1 VAAFS
6 CFSLTSLVKESKK
19 ACMRSPRKILFYFCC
34 TLQIVLCIGLPAQQ
48 YSFINYSIE
57 DGLAQS
63 QVQTIFQDDKGYL
76 WLGTYGGLSRY
87 DGKSFVNYSKE
98 DGLLDNRINCIV
110 ESGNKEIYV
119 STPGGINKFNAS
131 LNAKGGKGTSF
142 KSFVLKPEL
151 SKNQV
156 TSMAVDKKGNLW
168 LCTDGGGVCKFNPE
182 GASFA
187 YYTEKEGLI
196 NDYVRSVCMDKNG
209 NMWFGTRGGICF
221 YDGKEFKKIDQLIAQ
236 PHNVSQIIK
245 DKNENLWFCTYGEGV
260 YKYDPS
266 SAGKTSFKTFINY
279 TEKDG
284 LILNWIRSAT
294 QDGAGNF
301 WFASKEG
308 VSKFDGQHF
317 LNFDKSNGLF
327 YPNILAVMEDN
338 EGKVWFGTDGKG
350 VLKFTGETF
359 VNYTM
364 QDGLSSDIIMAVTED
379 NQKNL
384 WFCTYGN
391 GVCRQDASKNSFTNY
406 TMQDGLNNNI
416 VWTSFADNKKNI
428 WFGTSDGV
436 CKYDGTHFI
445 PVKDSLPAKIVYS
458 IYQDKKG
465 KMWFGTTAGVSLYD
479 PEGASGRS
487 CTNFVFGKD
496 NIGKNI
502 KSIFE
507 DEQNNMWF
515 ASSNG
520 VFKYDG
526 KTFVNYTTENGL
538 SDNNVVKILEDS
550 RHNLWIGTSNG
561 ITFYNAHAK
570 EGAKENVFSKIS
582 IDEKYNSNNV
592 NFMLLDSLQH
602 LWIGTNNG
610 IYELSTEEYYTNKK
624 AEFKHY
630 TNFEGL
636 RSLECNQNAAYEDH
650 NGNLWFGTSE
660 GVLKYSSAHGKNV
673 NEAKEPLTHIT
684 GVRLFL
690 QPTDWSAFSDS
701 EDATTGLPRNLSIDY
716 KKKYLT
722 FDYIGISLSNPSSVR
737 YKFMLVGFDQD
748 WSPPTDATFA
758 TYSNLPSGKYTFQV
772 IACNKNNAWN
782 KVPATFSFEI
792 TPPFWLTWWFFV
804 LCFVF
809 TAGLIW
815 LLYRWRVSSLKQ
827 KHHTQQLEYK
837 AKLLVF
843 EHQTLNASMNRHFL
857 FNALNSIQY
866 YITKEN
872 KTMASK
878 YLGSFAKLIRKN
890 LDSSLSTFVPL
901 SEEIERLELY
911 LELEHMR
918 LENKFNYQI
927 NIEGDIDTES
937 IEIPPMML
945 QPYIENSIWHGILP
959 MQKTGTII
967 ITVKELGD
975 EIMFSIEDNG
985 IGIEAS
991 LEKKRLSGKVHI
1003 SRGMEI
1009 TNGRINLLR
1018 AITNS
1023 ELAVKGPFDVKNER
1037 NETTGARVEIVLP
1050 IKLYS

>member
-1 VAAFS
+1 
-6 CFSLTSLVKESKK
+6 
-19 ACMRSPRKILFYFCC
+19 MQSPRKTLFYFIC
-34 TLQIVLCIGLPAQQ
+34 TLCFLSCIEVSAQQ

-57 DGLAQS
+57 NGLAQS
-63 QVQTIFQDDKGYL
+63 QVQTIFQDDKGYV

-110 ESGNKEIYV
+110 ESLDKKIYAA
-119 STPGGINKFNAS
+119 TLGGINKFD
-131 LNAKGGKGTSF
+131 GKKF
-142 KSFVLKPEL
+142 KSISLKPEL

-156 TSMAVDKKGNLW
+156 LSMAVDKSGNLW
-168 LCTDGGGVCKFNPE
+168 LCTDGAGVCRYNPSSLNT
-182 GASFA
+182 GTASFT
-187 YYTEKEGLI
+187 YFNEKDGLV
-196 NDYVRSVCMDKNG
+196 NDYVRSVCIDKNG
-209 NMWFGTRGGICF
+209 NAWFGTRGGICF
-221 YDGKEFKKIDQLIAQ
+221 YDGKEFKTIDAAIDQ
-236 PHNVSQIIK
+236 PYNVSYIIK
-245 DKNENLWFCTYGEGV
+245 DKSENLWFCTYGEGV
-260 YKYDPS
+260 YKYNTS
-266 SAGKTSFKTFINY
+266 SAFKTSFINY
-279 TEKDG
+279 TLKDG
-284 LILNWIRSAT
+284 LIHDWIRCAI
-294 QDGAGNF
+294 QDNTGNF
-301 WFASKEG
+301 WFVSKNG
-308 VSKFDGQHF
+308 VSKFDGQRF
-317 LNFDKSNGLF
+317 LNFDKTNGLF
-327 YPNILAVMEDN
+327 YPNINTVMQDN

-364 QDGLSSDIIMAVTED
+364 QDGLSSDIIMSVTED
-379 NQKNL
+379 SQGNL

-391 GVCRQDASKNSFTNY
+391 GVSKQDPSKKGFTNY
-406 TMQDGLNNNI
+406 TTDNGLNGNT
-416 VWTSFADNKKNI
+416 VWTSVADDQNNI

-436 CKYDGTHFI
+436 CKYDGTRFI
-445 PVKDSLPAKIVYS
+445 TLEDSLPAKTVYS

-465 KMWFGTTAGVSLYD
+465 NMWFGTTAGVSLYN
-479 PEGASGRS
+479 GKS
-487 CTNFVFGKD
+487 CTNFVYGKD

-502 KSIFE
+502 KSILE
-507 DEQNNMWF
+507 DDQHNMWF

-520 VFKYDG
+520 IFKYGPNGAGG
-526 KTFVNYTTENGL
+526 KTFVNYTTDDGL
-538 SDNNVVKILEDS
+538 SDNNVVTILQDS

-561 ITFYNAHAK
+561 ITLYDGK
-570 EGAKENVFSKIS
+570 VFSRIS

-610 IYELSTEEYYTNKK
+610 IYELNTQEYYTNKK
-624 AEFKHY
+624 TDFRHY

-636 RSLECNQNAAYEDH
+636 KSLECNQNAAYEDH

-660 GVLKYSSAHGKNV
+660 GALKYSSAQGKKV
-673 NEAKEPLTHIT
+673 KESSEPLTHIT

-690 QPTDWSAFSDS
+690 QPTDWSGFSDS
-701 EDATTGLPRNLSIDY
+701 IDPVTGLPRNLSIDY

-737 YKFMLVGFDQD
+737 YKFMLVGFDQE
-748 WSPPTDATFA
+748 WSPATDATFA
-758 TYSNLPSGKYTFQV
+758 TYSNLPSGKYTFEV
-772 IACNKNNAWN
+772 IACNKNNIWN

-792 TPPFWLTWWFFV
+792 RPPFWLTWWFFV

-809 TAGLIW
+809 IMTIIW
-815 LLYRWRVSSLKQ
+815 LLYRWRVSSLKR

-837 AKLLVF
+837 SRLLVL
-843 EHQTLNASMNRHFL
+843 EHQTLNASMNRHFV

-866 YITKEN
+866 YINKEN
-872 KTMASK
+872 KTLASK

-890 LDSSLSTFVPL
+890 LDSSFSTFVPL

-918 LENKFNYQI
+918 LENKFDYRI
-927 NIEGDIDTES
+927 EIEGDIDTES

-959 MQKTGTII
+959 MQKPGTII

-975 EIMFSIEDNG
+975 AIMFSIEDNG

-991 LEKKRLSGKVHI
+991 MEKKRLKGNHHI

-1009 TNGRINLLR
+1009 TNGRIDMLR
-1018 AITNS
+1018 AVTQS
-1023 ELAVKGPFDVKNER
+1023 ELTVKGPFDVKNEKG
-1037 NETTGARVEIVLP
+1037 ETTGTRVEIVLP
-1050 IKLYS
+1050 IKVYS

>member
-1 VAAFS
+1 MTSLRTPPLYFS
-6 CFSLTSLVKESKK
+6 CALFLF
-19 ACMRSPRKILFYFCC
+19 ACLNLS
-34 TLQIVLCIGLPAQQ
+34 AQQ

-57 DGLAQS
+57 NGLAQS

-87 DGKSFVNYSKE
+87 DGKSFINYSKE
-98 DGLLDNRINCIV
+98 DGLLDNRINSIV
-110 ESGNKEIYV
+110 ENKDKEIYV
-119 STPGGINKFNAS
+119 ATLGGINKFD
-131 LNAKGGKGTSF
+131 GKTF
-142 KSFVLKPEL
+142 KSIVLKPEL
-151 SKNQV
+151 SQNQV
-156 TSMAVDKKGNLW
+156 TSMAVDRESNLW
-168 LCTDGGGVCKFNPE
+168 LCTDGAGVCKYD
-182 GASFA
+182 GKSFR
-187 YYTEKEGLI
+187 YYNEQDGLI

-209 NMWFGTRGGICF
+209 KIWFGTRGGICF
-221 YDGKEFKKIDQLIAQ
+221 YDGKQFQKIDAAISQ
-236 PHNVSQIIK
+236 PHNISQIIK
-245 DKNENLWFCTYGEGV
+245 DKDENLWFCTYGEGV
-260 YKYDPS
+260 FRYD
-266 SAGKTSFKTFINY
+266 FKTFINY

-284 LILNWIRSAT
+284 LILDWIRSGT
-294 QDGAGNF
+294 QDEAGNF
-301 WFASKEG
+301 WFASKSG
-308 VSKFDGQHF
+308 VSKFDGKRF
-317 LNFDKSNGLF
+317 LNFDMSNGLF
-327 YPNILAVMEDN
+327 YPNINTVMQDN

-359 VNYTM
+359 VNYTK

-379 NQKNL
+379 SQKNL

-391 GVCRQDASKNSFTNY
+391 GVCRQDPSKNTFTSY
-406 TMQDGLNNNI
+406 TTDNGLNNNI
-416 VWTSFADNKKNI
+416 VWTSYADNKNNI

-436 CKYDGTHFI
+436 CKYDGTRFI
-445 PVKDSLPAKIVYS
+445 AVQDSLPAKTVYS

-465 KMWFGTTAGVSLYD
+465 NMWFGTTAGVSLYD
-479 PEGASGRS
+479 GKNWK
-487 CTNFVFGKD
+487 NFVSGKD
-496 NIGKNI
+496 NIGKTI
-502 KSIFE
+502 RSIFE

-538 SDNNVVKILEDS
+538 SDNNVVTILQDS

-561 ITFYNAHAK
+561 ITHYDGK
-570 EGAKENVFSKIS
+570 VFTKIL

-592 NFMLLDSLQH
+592 TFMLLDSSQH

-610 IYELSTEEYYTNKK
+610 IYELNTAAYYDQKK
-624 AEFKHY
+624 THFNHY

-660 GVLKYSSAHGKNV
+660 GVLKYAAAQKKNV
-673 NEAKEPLTHIT
+673 SEIDEPLTHIT

-690 QPTDWSAFSDS
+690 QPTDWSGFSDS
-701 EDATTGLPRNLSIDY
+701 ADAATGLPGHLSIDY

-758 TYSNLPSGKYTFQV
+758 TYSNLPPGKYTFKV
-772 IACNKNNAWN
+772 IACNKNNVWN

-792 TPPFWLTWWFFV
+792 TPPFWLTWWFFA

-809 TAGLIW
+809 ASAIIW
-815 LLYRWRVSSLKQ
+815 LLYRWRVSAIKR

-837 AKLLVF
+837 SRLLVL
-843 EHQTLNASMNRHFL
+843 EHQTLNASMNRHFV

-866 YITKEN
+866 YINKED
-872 KTMASK
+872 KTAATK

-890 LDSSLSTFVPL
+890 LDSSLSNFVPL
-901 SEEIERLELY
+901 SEEIERLKLY

-918 LENKFNYQI
+918 LENKFDYRI
-927 NIEGDIDTES
+927 DIEGDIDIES

-959 MQKTGTII
+959 LQRPGTVV
-967 ITVKELGD
+967 ITVKEIGD

-985 IGIEAS
+985 IGVEAS
-991 LEKKRLSGKVHI
+991 KEKKRQNGHQHI

-1018 AITNS
+1018 AITNT
-1023 ELAVKGPFDVKNER
+1023 ELAVKGPFDVKNEK

-1050 IKLYS
+1050 IKVYT